1 MADNAVIPRL
11 CSVATAA
18 DVLGLSVTAALR
30 RVRDGRLP
38 VLGKLDGQTGSYV
51 LDLDEVERMASEAAR

>member
-1 MADNAVIPRL
+1 MSSTRVIPRL

-18 DVLGLSVTAALR
+18 DVLGVSVTAALR
-30 RVRDGRLP
+30 RARSGDLP
-38 VLGKLDGQTGSYV
+38 VLGKLEGQTGSYV